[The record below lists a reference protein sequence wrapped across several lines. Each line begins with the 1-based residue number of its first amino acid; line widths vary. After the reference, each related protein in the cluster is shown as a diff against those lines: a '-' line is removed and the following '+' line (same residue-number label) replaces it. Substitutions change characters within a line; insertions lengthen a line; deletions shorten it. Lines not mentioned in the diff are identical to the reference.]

1 MIYSSWDIESG
12 GLKSVILGPFYC
24 PFTSQTTQNFGKMK
38 KMPGD
43 IIHLQMC
50 TINEDHMVYGSRDM
64 EHDRQ
69 NFLSF
74 LSS

>member
-1 MIYSSWDIESG
+1 
-12 GLKSVILGPFYC
+12 
-24 PFTSQTTQNFGKMK
+24 MK